1 MGGRSVAEFINCLA
15 VARLGGEW
23 SRVHVV
29 HESYEKC
36 VYSIA
41 KWEG

>member
-1 MGGRSVAEFINCLA
+1 MAGFMNCLA

-23 SRVHVV
+23 SAVHV
-29 HESYEKC
+29 HELHEKC

-41 KWEG
+41 E